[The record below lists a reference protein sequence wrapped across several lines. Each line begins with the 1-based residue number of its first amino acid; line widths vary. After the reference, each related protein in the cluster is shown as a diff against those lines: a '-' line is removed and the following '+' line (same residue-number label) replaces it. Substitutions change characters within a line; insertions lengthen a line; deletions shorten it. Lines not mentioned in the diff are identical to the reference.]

1 VKKTQ
6 PNQHSKREIE
16 LAGLLTPRER
26 VWATIRRFSKRKP
39 ADFTALEIQD
49 ACLPLVNFS
58 TVRNLLDQFAQA
70 GALTKQA
77 GEIMPGKGSRRTT
90 PTYTLAQDALEPP
103 ASGRGNKA
111 AHAQGVGRLAMW
123 RAMKVLKS
131 FSAAELA
138 QAASAGTVRVAESSA
153 AGYMAALAK
162 AGLLKQRDTRGLK
175 VNKGTR
181 YMLINW
187 TGARAPIYTSAK
199 CVVDRNTGAVT
210 LLASAQEMV
219 DAQE

>member
-1 VKKTQ
+1 MKKAQ

-39 ADFTALEIQD
+39 ADFTALEIQE
-49 ACLPLVNFS
+49 ACLPLVNFT

-70 GALTKQA
+70 GALAKQA
-77 GEIMPGKGSRRTT
+77 GEIMPGKGNRRTT
-90 PTYTLAQDALEPP
+90 PTYQLAQDALEPP

-111 AHAQGVGRLAMW
+111 AHAKGVGRLAMW
-123 RAMKVLKS
+123 RAMKVLKT

-153 AGYMAALAK
+153 AAYVNALVT
-162 AGLLKQRDTRGLK
+162 AGLVCSIAPVGATRK
-175 VNKGTR
+175 R
-181 YMLINW
+181 YRLVSW
-187 TGARAPIYTSAK
+187 TGARAPLFTAAK

-210 LLASAQEMV
+210 LLATAQEMV
-219 DAQE
+219 DEQD